1 VSVILNEPAI
11 AALFET
17 PEGAVAR
24 FVQRE
29 AEKVADAMRDDV
41 RSYFVG
47 ANTGVEDDVDV
58 EMDGSTATVGLRND
72 PQHRHTSG
80 GESKSERYARLG
92 RFAQTRSAAGK

>member
-1 VSVILNEPAI
+1 MSVILNEAAI
-11 AALFET
+11 ALLMETEEGPVGLF
-17 PEGAVAR
+17 VR
-24 FVQRE
+24 RE
-29 AEKVADAMRDDV
+29 ADKVADAMRNDV

-58 EMDGSTATVGLRND
+58 SMDGSTATVGLRND

-92 RFAQTRSAAGK
+92 RFSQTRSAAGQ